1 MRHGGLG
8 SSRQGDPDAALP
20 DLGCALHAGVPVGY
34 CRLFLDEG
42 PAMARRL
49 QAAARRPDLPGSE
62 QAGALLQAAKRRRT
76 APSQIF
82 PPAPVGQ
89 EPLSEREVQ
98 VLRLLATTL
107 TGPEIADQLFMSVHT
122 FRTHT
127 RHISPSST
135 ATRDGPQLVEPA
147 SWACSDQTLETN
159 HDDTITK
166 GVTSSCDVASPLRL
180 LASVTSPGA
189 RPGTRDQEPVMTIT
203 ATGLTKA
210 AGAAAAVAGSIFIA
224 VQIKHP
230 ATDAFTTETTQ
241 WVARSIAKIVMVA
254 LALVGITGMYLRQH
268 RKAGILGL
276 VGYLVFAA
284 GYLGLF
290 CMEVIA
296 AAVLPNLIHTEP
308 GFVNDAVAAANGG
321 THGDIGGLQTL
332 FDLAGAGYVLGGLI
346 FGIALFRSRVLAR
359 WAAALLA
366 VSTVATAA
374 LAVLP
379 ESFNRPLAVP
389 EGIAL
394 IALGVSLWRNPRD
407 SHQTPADSASALSPA
422 AQLSIR

>member
-1 MRHGGLG
+1 
-8 SSRQGDPDAALP
+8 
-20 DLGCALHAGVPVGY
+20 
-34 CRLFLDEG
+34 
-42 PAMARRL
+42 MARRL

-62 QAGALLQAAKRRRT
+62 QAGALLQAAKRRHT

-230 ATDAFTTETTQ
+230 ATDTFTTETTQ
-241 WVARSIAKIVMVA
+241 WVAREIAKTVMVA
-254 LALVGITGMYLRQH
+254 LALAGITGMYLRQY
-268 RKAGILGL
+268 RKAGMLGL
-276 VGYLVFAA
+276 IGYLIFAA
-284 GYLGLF
+284 GYLALF
-290 CMEVIA
+290 TMEVIA

-308 GFVNDAVAAANGG
+308 GFVNDVVAAANGA
-321 THGDIGGLQTL
+321 TKHGDIGGLQTL
-332 FDLAGAGYVLGGLI
+332 FSLAGAGYILGGLL
-346 FGIALFRSRVLAR
+346 FGIALFRTRVLAR

-394 IALGVSLWRNPRD
+394 IALGVSLWRNPSD
-407 SHQTPADSASALSPA
+407 SHQPIADASSETASAGSPV
-422 AQLSIR
+422 AQLSAR